1 MICPPIPLAASAHSI
16 IPESCGTPTPVIV
29 LVVHTDP
36 GPIPHL
42 TMSAPLMI
50 SSSVISAEITLP
62 AIIVLSGYSSRKR
75 AIKSA

>member
-1 MICPPIPLAASAHSI
+1 MCPPIPLAASAHSI
-16 IPESCGTPTPVIV
+16 MPDSCGTPTPVINR
-29 LVVHTDP
+29 VVHTDP

-62 AIIVLSGYSSRKR
+62 AIIVLSGYASRKR